1 MSNQNLKKKP
11 QLCETGTC
19 FGLKIPGLNQKQHLC
34 IQMFFSPVSY
44 FFNYF
49 LVVHLNNV
57 QEWCMYLHL
66 CIRNGKV
73 LKKYFLSFSKP
84 AVTTVNKILL
94 LVKYKVNGPGLQ
106 QLLSIFRKV

>member
-1 MSNQNLKKKP
+1 
-11 QLCETGTC
+11 
-19 FGLKIPGLNQKQHLC
+19 
-34 IQMFFSPVSY
+34 
-44 FFNYF
+44 
-49 LVVHLNNV
+49 
-57 QEWCMYLHL
+57 MYLHL

-94 LVKYKVNGPGLQ
+94 LVKYKVNGSGLQ